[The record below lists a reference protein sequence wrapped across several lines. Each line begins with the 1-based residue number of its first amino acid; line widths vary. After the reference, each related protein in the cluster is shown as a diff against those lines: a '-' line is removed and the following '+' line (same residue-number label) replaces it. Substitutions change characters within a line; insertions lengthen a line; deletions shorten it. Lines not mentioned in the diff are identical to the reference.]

1 MLADNEPGQDTYRRL
16 LRPAHFLG
24 PSPET
29 PCLGCD
35 QLPALRPDH
44 KALVGAT
51 IKK

>member
-29 PCLGCD
+29 RVW
-35 QLPALRPDH
+35 A
-44 KALVGAT
+44 A
-51 IKK
+51 ISY